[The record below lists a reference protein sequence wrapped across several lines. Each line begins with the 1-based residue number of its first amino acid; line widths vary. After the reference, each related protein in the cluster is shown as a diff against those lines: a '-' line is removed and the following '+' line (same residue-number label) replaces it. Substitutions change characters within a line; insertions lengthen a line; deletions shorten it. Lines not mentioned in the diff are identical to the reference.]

1 MADPLKEIE
10 RLDRLYNAYKQQSKR
25 IVQLLEIDMRFIGM
39 TTASEFLGL
48 KVNYFYKIFNG
59 ENLSYHKLKDLY
71 LRIQE
76 LKKIIGVKD
85 EGTDA

>member
-1 MADPLKEIE
+1 MAEPAKEIE

-39 TTASEFLGL
+39 STVADFLGL

-71 LRIQE
+71 LRVQE
-76 LKKIIGVKD
+76 MKKIIGVKD
-85 EGTDA
+85 EGADD